1 MDNGKTTKD
10 SDYHFVCRFFFF
22 FLHHFDCLIIKHVSN
37 TGHGY
42 HPAFESNTQ
51 ALFYLKVKLK
61 LFCSQ
66 SGVK

>member
-22 FLHHFDCLIIKHVSN
+22 FSN

-51 ALFYLKVKLK
+51 AVFYLKVKLK